1 MSASQQNARAVPG
14 SCPEDAAGNPVD
26 VFSSYIWPLFPKD
39 QLAADGPMILSSGE
53 GSRVT
58 DAKGVT
64 YLDLSSSVSRASV
77 LGYGNEEIAEA
88 VYRQLRKLHYAGQGE
103 FQADVVFRLA
113 AKLAGLTPGGLGST
127 YFTESGTAANEVAF
141 KLARLY
147 HRAAGRKPRA
157 YKIISRWNGYHGAI
171 GGPMAA
177 SDWLGVRRPAEP
189 GALGFSLIPA
199 PTSYRSQLG
208 PGYPLDSSMYVD
220 FLEQQILHEGP
231 ELVAAFIAEP
241 VMQGNGVQIPP
252 SDYFPRVREICDHY
266 DVLFIADEVIT
277 GFGRTGK
284 WFGIENWGVEPDIM
298 TMAKGI
304 TAGYVPLGAAIVR
317 QDIWDALPVFNDV
330 HTYGGHPAAAAAAL
344 AMIELYE
351 REGIIERARETGAHM
366 LDSLR
371 RLEHYELVGEV
382 RGLGMWAAVD
392 FTEDKATR
400 APLPLERV
408 RRMLLAA
415 RAHGL
420 IVTQNGSAIE
430 LAPRLDIPREEID
443 EGIAVLEQSIR
454 EFEQGDRRSTSGV
467 VR

>member
-1 MSASQQNARAVPG
+1 MSPNQQKLAAAPDPSSLV
-14 SCPEDAAGNPVD
+14 EDVVGNPVD
-26 VFSSYIWPLFPKD
+26 VLRSYIWPLFPKS

-53 GSRVT
+53 GSRVKDT
-58 DAKGVT
+58 SGAS
-64 YLDLSSSVSRASV
+64 YLDLSSSVSRASA

-88 VYRQLRKLHYAGQGE
+88 VYRQLQRLHYAGQGE

-113 AKLAGLTPGGLGST
+113 AKLAELTPGELGAT

-141 KLARLY
+141 KLSRLY
-147 HRAAGRKPRA
+147 HRAVGRKPRA

-177 SDWLGVRRPAEP
+177 SDWLGVRHPAEP
-189 GALGFSLIPA
+189 GTPGVSLIPA
-199 PTSYRSQLG
+199 PTCYRSQLG

-252 SDYFPRVREICDHY
+252 ADYFPRVREICDRY
-266 DVLFIADEVIT
+266 DVLLIADEVIT
-277 GFGRTGK
+277 GFGRTGR
-284 WFGIENWGVEPDIM
+284 WFGIENWGVNPDII

-304 TAGYVPLGAAIVR
+304 TAGYMPLGATIVR

-330 HTYGGHPAAAAAAL
+330 HTYGGHPAAAAASL
-344 AMIELYE
+344 AMIGLYE
-351 REGIIERARETGAHM
+351 REGIIDRARETGKHM

-371 RLEHYELVGEV
+371 RLERYDVVGEV

-392 FTEDKATR
+392 FTADEATR
-400 APLPLERV
+400 APLPLEDV
-408 RRMLLAA
+408 RRILLAA

-420 IVTQNGSAIE
+420 ILTSNGSAVE

-443 EGIAVLEQSIR
+443 EGISLLELAIR
-454 EFEQGDRRSTSGV
+454 EFEQADR
-467 VR
+467 

>member
-1 MSASQQNARAVPG
+1 MSLTQSKPG
-14 SCPEDAAGNPVD
+14 SPASTGLVEDAAGNPVD
-26 VFSSYIWPLFPKD
+26 VLGSYIWPLFAKS
-39 QLAADGPMILSSGE
+39 QLAQDGPVILSSGE

-58 DAKGVT
+58 DAAGVS
-64 YLDLSSSVSRASV
+64 YLDLSSSVSRASS
-77 LGYGNEEIAEA
+77 LGYGNQEIASA
-88 VYRQLRKLHYAGQGE
+88 VYEQLRRLHYAGQGE

-113 AKLAGLTPGGLGST
+113 AKLAELTPGDLGAT
-127 YFTESGTAANEVAF
+127 YFTESGTASNEAAF
-141 KLARLY
+141 KLSRLY

-157 YKIISRWNGYHGAI
+157 YKVISRWDGYHGAV

-189 GALGFSLIPA
+189 GAAGFSLIPA
-199 PTSYRSQLG
+199 PSCYRSQLG

-220 FLEQQILHEGP
+220 MLEQQILHEGP

-252 SDYFPRVREICDHY
+252 ADYFPRVREVCDRH

-284 WFGIENWGVEPDIM
+284 WFGIEHWDVEPDII

-304 TAGYVPLGAAIVR
+304 TAGYVPLGATIVR
-317 QDIWDALPVFNDV
+317 RDIWDALPVFNDV

-344 AMIELYE
+344 AMIEIYE
-351 REGIIERARETGAHM
+351 RDGTIERAAQTGSHM

-371 RLEHYELVGEV
+371 RLERHQLVGEV

-392 FTEDKATR
+392 FTADQQTR

-408 RRMLLAA
+408 RSILLRA
-415 RAHGL
+415 RALGL

-430 LAPRLDIPREEID
+430 LAPRLDIDPEEVD
-443 EGIAVLEQSIR
+443 EGIALL
-454 EFEQGDRRSTSGV
+454 DRAIGEAA
-467 VR
+467 

>member
-1 MSASQQNARAVPG
+1 MSSDSQKPAIAPQSSSLLRDVAG
-14 SCPEDAAGNPVD
+14 SSID
-26 VFSSYIWPLFPKD
+26 VLGSYVWPLFAKSR
-39 QLAADGPMILSSGE
+39 LVMDGPMILSHGE

-58 DAKGVT
+58 DTAGVS
-64 YLDLSSSVSRASV
+64 YLDLSSSVSRASA
-77 LGYGNEEIAEA
+77 LGYGNLEIAEA
-88 VYRQLRKLHYAGQGE
+88 VYRQLRQLHYAGQGE

-113 AKLAGLTPGGLGST
+113 AKLAELTPGDLGAT
-127 YFTESGTAANEVAF
+127 YFTESGTASNEAAF

-157 YKIISRWNGYHGAI
+157 YKVIARWNGYHGAI

-189 GALGFSLIPA
+189 GAPGFSLVPA

-252 SDYFPRVREICDHY
+252 ADYFPRVREICDRY
-266 DVLFIADEVIT
+266 DVLLIADEVIT

-284 WFGIENWGVEPDIM
+284 WFGIEHWGVEPDIM

-304 TAGYVPLGAAIVR
+304 TAGYVPLGATIVR
-317 QDIWDALPVFNDV
+317 RDIWSALPAFDDV

-344 AMIELYE
+344 AMINLFE
-351 REGIIERARETGAHM
+351 REGVIDRARETGAYM

-371 RLEHYELVGEV
+371 RLERHELVGEV

-392 FTEDKATR
+392 FTEDPTTR

-408 RRMLLAA
+408 RGILLRA
-415 RAHGL
+415 RRLGL
-420 IVTQNGSAIE
+420 ILTSNGSAIE
-430 LAPRLDIPREEID
+430 MAPRLDVSREEID
-443 EGIAVLEQSIR
+443 EGVALLDQAIEETA
-454 EFEQGDRRSTSGV
+454 
-467 VR
+467 

>member
-1 MSASQQNARAVPG
+1 MSPDPQQLATAPKSRPLV
-14 SCPEDAAGNPVD
+14 EDASGNPVD
-26 VFSSYIWPLFPKD
+26 VLRSYIWPLFPKS
-39 QLAADGPMILSSGE
+39 QLAKDGPMILSSGE
-53 GSRVT
+53 GSRVK
-58 DAKGVT
+58 DVAGVS
-64 YLDLSSSVSRASV
+64 YLDLSSSVSRASA
-77 LGYGNEEIAEA
+77 LGYGNEAIADA
-88 VYRQLRKLHYAGQGE
+88 VYRQLRRLHYAGQGE

-113 AKLAGLTPGGLGST
+113 AKLAELTPGKLGAT
-127 YFTESGTAANEVAF
+127 CFTESGTAANEVAF

-220 FLEQQILHEGP
+220 FLQQQILHEGP

-252 SDYFPRVREICDHY
+252 ADYFPRVREVCDRY

-284 WFGIENWGVEPDIM
+284 WFGIENWDVEPDII

-317 QDIWDALPVFNDV
+317 QDIWDLLPAFDDV

-344 AMIELYE
+344 AMIDLYE
-351 REGIIERARETGAHM
+351 REGIVERAKETGEHM
-366 LDSLR
+366 LDALR
-371 RLEHYELVGEV
+371 RLERYEIVGEV

-392 FTEDKATR
+392 FTADETTQ
-400 APLPLERV
+400 APLPIEQV
-408 RRMLLAA
+408 RRILLRA
-415 RAHGL
+415 RALGL
-420 IVTQNGSAIE
+420 ILTQNGSAIE

-443 EGIAVLEQSIR
+443 EGIALLEVAIS
-454 EFEQGDRRSTSGV
+454 EHES
-467 VR
+467 